1 MRHKKTAKAPSR
13 MTRGVKVAAKRR
25 HARKPAARN
34 RTAEAVTEKLNIL
47 TPL

>member
-1 MRHKKTAKAPSR
+1 MRHKKTAKPTSR
-13 MTRGVKVAAKRR
+13 MTRGVKAGPKRR
-25 HARKPAARN
+25 HARKPAGRN

>member
-1 MRHKKTAKAPSR
+1 MRHKKTAKPTSR
-13 MTRGVKVAAKRR
+13 MTRGAKAASKRR

-34 RTAEAVTEKLNIL
+34 RTAEAVTEKLNTL

>member
-1 MRHKKTAKAPSR
+1 MRHKKTTKATSR
-13 MTRGVKVAAKRR
+13 MTRGVKSAPKRR
-25 HARKPAARN
+25 HARKPSARN